1 MKRIVVVVM
10 VLAGVLAVLVGAPLA
25 VAEDA
30 PQEPAA
36 ASQQPPPEDPV
47 IEPPPEDPAK
57 VDRGQAP

>member
-1 MKRIVVVVM
+1 VKRIVVVVM

-36 ASQQPPPEDPV
+36 ASQQPPPEDP
-47 IEPPPEDPAK
+47 AK